1 MVSFERTRALG
12 LVEALVDIIFKRFLA
27 RYEEQKTNA
36 DN

>member
-1 MVSFERTRALG
+1 MVCFESSRASG

-27 RYEEQKTNA
+27 GYQEQKTNA